1 MVTKTGMRS
10 IIVILTII
18 QSFFICDVNGQNNLK
33 ISSDF
38 PGGNIVVN
46 KISEDTVWL
55 EPDLSFT
62 EGKWF
67 YWYFKISNISGKKIS
82 FKFSNNDLFAKYS
95 PAYSINND
103 QTWLWYGEN
112 RVENNSFSFSFGEQD
127 TIAFFSMA
135 FPYTEKNLHVF
146 LSKLNSKDLLKV
158 DTLCFSPEK
167 RIIEKITII
176 PSANKLPIKVLI
188 TARHHACEMMANYVV
203 EGIIESILNER
214 DLKYLRENVEFL
226 FIPFI
231 DKDGVENGEQGKNR
245 IPRDH
250 NRDYVN
256 KSIHASTAALRT
268 MVPIWSEGKMK
279 IALDVHCPW
288 IKGKG
293 NEFIYLVGNSDS
305 TIEKEQIVFSKLL
318 EENSLG
324 EIKIYHKD
332 FLPFGVNWNTNSNY
346 TKGMSFSKW
355 ASQLEG
361 ISLASTIE
369 FPYANVSGI
378 QVSKDG
384 ARIFGKA
391 IAYSIKDYLESLE

>member
-1 MVTKTGMRS
+1 MKLLIAT
-10 IIVILTII
+10 LTII
-18 QSFFICDVNGQNNLK
+18 QLFFISSANGQNNIR

-46 KISEDTVWL
+46 KISSDTVWL

-67 YWYFKISNISGKKIS
+67 YWYFKISNISGKRIT
-82 FKFSNNDLFAKYS
+82 FKFSHNNLFTKYG
-95 PAYSINND
+95 PGYSMNND
-103 QTWLWYGEN
+103 QTWKWYGEN
-112 RVENNSFSFSFGEQD
+112 RVENNSFSFSFSEQD
-127 TIAFFSMA
+127 TIAYFSVA
-135 FPYTEKNLHVF
+135 FPYTEKNLYEF
-146 LSKLNSKDLLKV
+146 LSNLHNKDFLKV
-158 DTLCFSPEK
+158 DTLCLSPQN
-167 RIIEKITII
+167 RIIEKIVI
-176 PSANKLPIKVLI
+176 PPLINKPTFKVLI

-203 EGIIESILNER
+203 EGIIESILNEK
-214 DLKYLRENVEFL
+214 DLGYLKENVEFL
-226 FIPFI
+226 FIPFM

-256 KSIHASTAALRT
+256 KSIHSSIAELRKIA
-268 MVPIWSEGKMK
+268 PDWSEGKVK
-279 IALDVHCPW
+279 IALDIHCPW

-293 NEFIYLVGNSDS
+293 NEIIYLVGNSDS
-305 TIEKEQIVFSKLL
+305 IMEKKQIVFSKLL
-318 EENSLG
+318 EKNSVG
-324 EIKIYHKD
+324 EIKLYHKD
-332 FLPFGVNWNTNSNY
+332 FLPFGIDWNTNNNY

-355 ASQLEG
+355 ASTLKD

-369 FPYANVSGI
+369 FPYSNVSGI

-391 IAYSIKDYLESLE
+391 IAYSIKDYFLHIE

>member
-1 MVTKTGMRS
+1 MDIKTNVRS
-10 IIVILTII
+10 IIGTLTFI
-18 QSFFICDVNGQNNLK
+18 QLFFFCYVSGQNSMK
-33 ISSDF
+33 ISSNF

-46 KISEDTVWL
+46 KISRDTVWL

-62 EGKWF
+62 EGNWF
-67 YWYFKISNISGKKIS
+67 YWYFKISNISGKRIT
-82 FKFSNNDLFAKYS
+82 FKFNRNDLFTKYG

-112 RVENNSFSFSFGEQD
+112 RVVNNSFSFSFNEKD
-127 TIAFFSMA
+127 TIAYFSMA
-135 FPYTEKNLHVF
+135 FPYTEKNLNEF
-146 LSKLNSKDLLKV
+146 LSTLNNTRLLKI

-167 RIIEKITII
+167 RIIEKITIS
-176 PSANKLPIKVLI
+176 PSKNKPTKKVLI
-188 TARHHACEMMANYVV
+188 TARHHACEMMANYVL
-203 EGIIESILNER
+203 EGIIEGILHEKE
-214 DLKYLRENVEFL
+214 LEYLRKNVEFL
-226 FIPFI
+226 LIPFM

-256 KSIHASTAALRT
+256 KSIHSSTAKLRE
-268 MVPIWSEGKMK
+268 MVPDWSDGKVKMA
-279 IALDVHCPW
+279 IDVHCPW

-293 NEFIYLVGNSDS
+293 NEFVYLVGTSDS
-305 TIEKEQIVFSKLL
+305 IIEKRQIVFSKLL

-324 EIKIYHKD
+324 EIKLYHKN
-332 FLPFGVNWNTNSNY
+332 FLPFGVDWNTNNNY

-355 ASQLEG
+355 ASTLDG

-369 FPYANVSGI
+369 FPYSNVSGI

-391 IAYSIKDYLESLE
+391 IAYAIKEYLESIE